1 MKKLEKKVDDLLD
14 SLKKDQSAF
23 VMCCNDD
30 GEFFYAYNARSEEI
44 GAGIA
49 SVISDWFD
57 DDKEFSQRAAEGVL
71 AGLRAVIK
79 RGGKAGEAVARI
91 LGRAAAEKTLDNIMH
106 LRDILKEIAEEEVA
120 EGDGKGDNDDEDC
133 EGCEIN
139 RTCSLPSAIK
149 YRKANGIPAPKKRSN
164 KRCNEN
170 EKGS

>member
-49 SVISDWFD
+49 SVVSDWFD

-79 RGGKAGEAVARI
+79 RGGKASEAVARI
-91 LGRAAAEKTLDNIMH
+91 LGRAAAEKTLENIQR
-106 LRDILKEIAEEEVA
+106 LRDILKEVA
-120 EGDGKGDNDDEDC
+120 EDDGKGDNDDEDC

>member
-71 AGLRAVIK
+71 AGLCAVIK
-79 RGGKAGEAVARI
+79 HGGKAGEAVART

-106 LRDILKEIAEEEVA
+106 LRDMLKEVA

-133 EGCEIN
+133 EKCEIN